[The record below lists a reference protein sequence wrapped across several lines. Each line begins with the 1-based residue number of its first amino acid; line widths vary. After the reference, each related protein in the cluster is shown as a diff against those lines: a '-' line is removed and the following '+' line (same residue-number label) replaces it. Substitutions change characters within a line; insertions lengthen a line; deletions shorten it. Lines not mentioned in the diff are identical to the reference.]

1 MSAVRGLINAAEVG
15 SDGEIRL
22 PDEIRLPTCSVRT
35 VVSGIQKKVCKVLD
49 PTKEVREVRNWT
61 KDETELFCNVVADPI
76 NNFVATL
83 EKKALK
89 KASTKEVFEDILS

>member
-35 VVSGIQKKVCKVLD
+35 VVSGIQKKVFKVLD
-49 PTKEVREVRNWT
+49 PTKKVREVRNWT
-61 KDETELFCNVVADPI
+61 KDETKLFCNVPYSRKLKIQEI
-76 NNFVATL
+76 NANF
-83 EKKALK
+83 EN
-89 KASTKEVFEDILS
+89 SR